1 MRKAI
6 GSAGLAA
13 VISMG
18 LLAAFPVMAWAAPVL
33 PEGISA
39 GSQSLAGMTAEEAK
53 AAVEQYVDGL
63 AGQKVILSVDGQDV
77 ETTARELGFHWS
89 NTQAVD
95 EAAGPYAGGS
105 LIKQYMVQKDLAA
118 APVDLEL
125 DTAVDSEKVK
135 AFVDTQCQAVTAQP
149 QDASITRENGQFVI
163 TDSVAGKVVT
173 GLRRLMRMARSLT
186 ALAEACA
193 RFPPHCIMH
202 HWKRNWR
209 LSRDRTTP

>member
-89 NTQAVD
+89 NTQACLLYTSFFPDPGVLVCICLEFRTIYIQMLQVD
-95 EAAGPYAGGS
+95 PLRCLDIRDDRFKNIPGGFFYLFIDKVAEGTIAGCF
-105 LIKQYMVQKDLAA
+105 LIHQIHVTKVHFT
-118 APVDLEL
+118 PV
-125 DTAVDSEKVK
+125 
-135 AFVDTQCQAVTAQP
+135 F
-149 QDASITRENGQFVI
+149 
-163 TDSVAGKVVT
+163 
-173 GLRRLMRMARSLT
+173 
-186 ALAEACA
+186 
-193 RFPPHCIMH
+193 
-202 HWKRNWR
+202 
-209 LSRDRTTP
+209 